1 MSKSE
6 PSTITKRVTISQETN
21 ILLHQEALKQ
31 HLTDSEFVEEAVGHY
46 IKILNNVVIDNN
58 MMSDRLGQLSEALE
72 KLDTNQASIGN
83 QILDLLTQ
91 LIAYNRDPEYLNDDD
106 ANDGIL

>member
-1 MSKSE
+1 MSKEES
-6 PSTITKRVTISQETN
+6 STITKRVTLSLETN

-31 HLTDSEFVEEAVGHY
+31 RLTDSEFVEESVKHY

-83 QILDLLTQ
+83 QILTLLTQ
-91 LIAYNRDPEYLNDDD
+91 LIAYNRDPEYLNDG
-106 ANDGIL
+106 ANDGIV